1 MGVKKFCRAGI
12 MGQYQSGRR
21 RTRLGEGGLRVHD
34 TTPKVFQTCDMQLG
48 IAVVDRHG
56 PIPQHTD
63 TDLTQGLSH
72 GLMQTGIATPAQ
84 GIPHRIIMI
93 TQDCKDA

>member
-1 MGVKKFCRAGI
+1 

-21 RTRLGEGGLRVHD
+21 RTRLGESGLRVHD

-63 TDLTQGLSH
+63 TDL
-72 GLMQTGIATPAQ
+72 A
-84 GIPHRIIMI
+84 
-93 TQDCKDA
+93 